1 MPYCWNRLKVFFIL
15 TLPLL
20 TIASRREKL
29 FLSSLLFS
37 LSHSF
42 LHAYFAIEITV
53 EKKNRM
59 SLVKLIR
66 LFYIF
71 IAFHSSLQQT
81 TTTSI
86 HYPTATTECPQKK
99 EKMLNGMENKRRRR
113 RRTWWKTLI
122 NIFMLMIFR
131 GS

>member
-37 LSHSF
+37 LSLF
-42 LHAYFAIEITV
+42 LTRLLCNRNYCG
-53 EKKNRM
+53 KKNRM

-99 EKMLNGMENKRRRR
+99 EKMLNGMEDKRRRR